1 MNASSRSRSSLQ
13 RSVSSNSISPT
24 ENTSLSAPMELADRN
39 VVITGAG
46 SGIGRALARR
56 VAAESPRAIV
66 VADIDL
72 PSAEA
77 VAEELG
83 GLAVRTDVS
92 REQEIVE
99 LARQA
104 REFGGP
110 IDLLSTNAGVPAPPA
125 GPEASDDG
133 WPRTSGVNVIAHAW

>member
-77 VAEELG
+77 GAGGLG
-83 GLAVRTDVS
+83 GRAGRTHRSPRDEDV
-92 REQEIVE
+92 
-99 LARQA
+99 
-104 REFGGP
+104 
-110 IDLLSTNAGVPAPPA
+110 D
-125 GPEASDDG
+125 
-133 WPRTSGVNVIAHAW
+133 